1 MSMALATRAAAGVN
15 TSTPLFVSRPE
26 TLVLAAAAAAVLH
39 LQTARSPYPNDSELY
54 NAIRERVKKEVFK
67 GAEVKGAHRSGSELA
82 AAAILGYAA
91 AAYGLYTWDANPFT
105 GFLLG
110 LAGAWIGLTVQH
122 CGGLLFR
129 DYPEHWPADRPS

>member
-1 MSMALATRAAAGVN
+1 MST
-15 TSTPLFVSRPE
+15 RPE
-26 TLVLAAAAAAVLH
+26 PCVAAAVLH
-39 LQTARSPYPNDSELY
+39 LRLPHRSPYPNDSELY
-54 NAIRERVKKEVFK
+54 NTIRERVKKEVFK

-91 AAYGLYTWDANPFT
+91 AAYGLYTWDANPIT

-122 CGGLLFR
+122 CGGLQ
-129 DYPEHWPADRPS
+129 YPEHWPATP

>member
-1 MSMALATRAAAGVN
+1 M
-15 TSTPLFVSRPE
+15 
-26 TLVLAAAAAAVLH
+26 LH
-39 LQTARSPYPNDSELY
+39 LRLPHRSPYPNDSELY
-54 NAIRERVKKEVFK
+54 NTIRERVKREVFK

-91 AAYGLYTWDANPFT
+91 AAYGLYTWDANPIT

-122 CGGLLFR
+122 CGGLQ
-129 DYPEHWPADRPS
+129 YPEHWPATP